1 MKKTKNKTTYS
12 DRGIDSGGRVVIP
25 KEFRD
30 KLDISEEDKVEI
42 YVENGRIIIK
52 KFSCSCEFC
61 GDVEDVTEYRGHYI
75 CENCLND
82 LAERAN
88 CS

>member
-1 MKKTKNKTTYS
+1 MPNSKNKTTYS
-12 DRGIDSGGRVVIP
+12 NQGIDLGGRVVIP
-25 KEFRD
+25 SEFRD
-30 KLDISEEDKVEI
+30 KLDISEKDKVEI
-42 YVENGRIIIK
+42 YIENERIILK
-52 KFSCSCEFC
+52 KFLYSCEFC
-61 GDVEDVTEYRGHYI
+61 GDVKDATAYRDHYI